1 MTRKKPN
8 PVLAS
13 LAFQERRAKRAALA
27 RLAQP
32 PSHKEIPMK
41 KLVKFLFLIF
51 VVLPAL
57 CCCGLIA
64 LLVLQPAPAATGYV
78 PPAAT
83 EAPAYIPPVIVDDG
97 SGEVRCEHKNAG
109 EFDLLPGS
117 SVNGGHVFAY
127 VNGSWHEWQ
136 YVDNKVVVLRNNS
149 ETTIRVNSTDGL
161 GLCNSAS
168 LDEVYKRFA
177 EGCDE
182 TGCGAVM
189 DINITSVNAE
199 PTITTF
205 VEAIWC
211 AANSGSVYCL
221 NIDK

>member
-1 MTRKKPN
+1 MN
-8 PVLAS
+8 GI
-13 LAFQERRAKRAALA
+13 Q
-27 RLAQP
+27 
-32 PSHKEIPMK
+32 
-41 KLVKFLFLIF
+41 KFLLGLLALI
-51 VVLPAL
+51 VVAGLVIFGIIMLRP
-57 CCCGLIA
+57 CTTCGD
-64 LLVLQPAPAATGYV
+64 T
-78 PPAAT
+78 
-83 EAPAYIPPVIVDDG
+83 APAYVPPVIVDDG

-136 YVDNKVVVLRNNS
+136 YVGNKVVVLRNNS